1 MQDAPS
7 VTCPVGRSVFGGALM
22 AAVWLAGAVAALMW
36 SAQPGLAAWRLALA
50 WSAVAVAGALA
61 LRSWLGASAGVL
73 AWDGNAWS
81 WSEGAGARPA
91 ASGQLELSL
100 DLQHTM
106 LARWHDGGAGR
117 RWLWL
122 ERRRCPGRWNDVRRA
137 VYSRAG
143 SPARA
148 AEPPAAKP

>member
-7 VTCPVGRSVFGGALM
+7 VTCPVGRSVFGGALI
-22 AAVWLAGAVAALMW
+22 AAVWLASVAAALMW
-36 SAQPGLAAWRLALA
+36 SVQPAVAAWRLALA
-50 WSAVAVAGALA
+50 WSAVAIAGVLA
-61 LRSWLGASAGVL
+61 LRSWCRASDGVL
-73 AWDGNAWS
+73 AWDGSAWS
-81 WSEGAGARPA
+81 WNEGAGARPG
-91 ASGQLELSL
+91 ASGRLELSL

-106 LARWHDGGAGR
+106 LARWHDGGAR

-122 ERRRCPGRWNDVRRA
+122 ERRRCPERWNDVRRA

-143 SPARA
+143 SPAGA

>member
-1 MQDAPS
+1 MHDAPS

-22 AAVWLAGAVAALMW
+22 AAAWLAGVAAALMW
-36 SAQPGLAAWRLALA
+36 SAQPALAAWRLALA
-50 WSAVAVAGALA
+50 WSAVALAGVLA
-61 LRSWLGASAGVL
+61 LRSWLGAAEGVL
-73 AWDGNAWS
+73 AWDGSGWS
-81 WSEGAGARPA
+81 WSEGGRPP
-91 ASGQLELSL
+91 ASGRLELSL

-106 LARWHDGGAGR
+106 LARWHDGGIG

-122 ERRRCPGRWNDVRRA
+122 ERRRCPERWNDVRRA

>member
-22 AAVWLAGAVAALMW
+22 AAVWLAGVAAALLW
-36 SAQPGLAAWRLALA
+36 SAQPALAAWRLALA
-50 WSAVAVAGALA
+50 WSAVAVVGVLA
-61 LRSWLGASAGVL
+61 LRSWLGASEGVL
-73 AWDGNAWS
+73 AWDGAAWS
-81 WSEGAGARPA
+81 WSEGARPA

-106 LARWHDGGAGR
+106 LVRWHDGGVR

-122 ERRRCPGRWNDVRRA
+122 ERRCCPERWNDVRRA